1 MSSQRREARLV
12 PTPTHSL
19 TAHTPSAGLAVRSGR
34 SWALAS
40 AAQYEA
46 MRGRAAAGEP
56 CGRAA
61 HGGGAG
67 GMDLR
72 RTSAAR
78 CGRYVAAM
86 LALLACAFSAGSSW
100 GRRAAIAPQL
110 SRKEGLGRQ
119 AGPATDLA
127 GGMLS
132 TAQGGVFSPKPAATR
147 DAVEDGRAE
156 ARAEDAATATSRALL
171 PPQARADAPIGS
183 TLVGGLAPSSSARLE
198 GAACASS
205 PKQSDALHIA
215 YAFEASGCV
224 SLSHCNELP
233 RLCTCPL
240 AGDVA
245 LQTSNPRVAC

>member
-1 MSSQRREARLV
+1 M
-12 PTPTHSL
+12 
-19 TAHTPSAGLAVRSGR
+19 
-34 SWALAS
+34 AS

-46 MRGRAAAGEP
+46 MRGRAAVGEP

-86 LALLACAFSAGSSW
+86 LALLACAFSAGASW

-110 SRKEGLGRQ
+110 SLKEGL
-119 AGPATDLA
+119 
-127 GGMLS
+127 
-132 TAQGGVFSPKPAATR
+132 
-147 DAVEDGRAE
+147 
-156 ARAEDAATATSRALL
+156 
-171 PPQARADAPIGS
+171 APIGS

-240 AGDVA
+240 SRAMSPCKPAIHAWPADPYPPHVRLSTTYA
-245 LQTSNPRVAC
+245 RVRSRVATDLNRSFCWCDSQRGRRTVQAAEAITRAGGTSWCTFSTTATPACSRGSAGANRATWAQPGSSSYGLWRRGR